1 LKDSV
6 YRAKCLDKVLSQ
18 VSGLDVMFGL
28 ADIAFDIFLIGL
40 KEKNKNVTKEE
51 IRRVIE
57 EMSEWRK
64 TTSKSSKNVS
74 KRRKNE
80 RHG

>member
-1 LKDSV
+1 MKDSV

-18 VSGLDVMFGL
+18 VSGLDVMLGL
-28 ADIAFDIFLIGL
+28 ADIAFDIFLISL

-51 IRRVIE
+51 IRRMIK

-64 TTSKSSKNVS
+64 THVKKS
-74 KRRKNE
+74 
-80 RHG
+80 